1 MEYLFSY
8 PRRPWTCDMERPRE
22 CATLVA
28 TNVIRLVNEALSPYS
43 PVQLLSGMLVLL
55 VVSKWLVGLVTSLRS
70 LVARQSSGYGPAATA
85 VRVVATIVA
94 DLPVVRGIVARERTK
109 VIAKLRE
116 DMRASRAETGVTPIR
131 SLPVCSTKRQRELL
145 RMIDDKRKALG
156 ETTAGAD
163 RMSKAS
169 GAVYVGDAELLK
181 VLDRVYSAFSLANPM
196 HAGIFPTTRA
206 MEAEVVQMTASL
218 VGGGSTKSA
227 TAGGINGGTCGTICG
242 SMTSGGTE
250 SILTAVKASRDY
262 MRHHRRITKPEMV
275 IAPSA
280 HAAFIK
286 AAEYFN
292 IAIVKAP
299 LDRGHRLTSSAVLR
313 CLSRNT
319 VLVVAS
325 AVGYP
330 HGVLDDV
337 EGIAALC
344 NRRGIL
350 MHVDC
355 CLGGFVLP
363 FLKHVSPSMGGTEG
377 EQVEDYRF
385 DFNLKGV
392 TSMSLDVHKF
402 GCSHKGTS
410 VVLYRSPEI
419 RRHQYTSITDWS
431 GGLYISPGFA
441 GSRNGALIATAWAAM
456 VYHGLEGYVE
466 NTKHMMRC
474 ATRFKQAI
482 ASPDE
487 LARHVEMVGIPAMS
501 VVAFTSRPGRRNIYV
516 VNDLLGKKGW
526 RMSALQNPPAL
537 HMCFT
542 PAHSMEICEAL
553 IRDLREAYADND
565 GDHDD
570 DEGMAPLYG
579 MAAKVP
585 DKRII
590 GEFLTAYQ
598 DLLLEA

>member
-1 MEYLFSY
+1 MEYLFPH
-8 PRRPWTCDMERPRE
+8 PRRRWSCDVGRLRE
-22 CATLVA
+22 CATEVVVA
-28 TNVIRLVNEALSPYS
+28 VNDQLAPYS
-43 PVQLLSGMLVLL
+43 PVQLLSGMLVFLA
-55 VVSKWLVGLVTSLRS
+55 VATWLIGFAASLRS

-85 VRVVATIVA
+85 VRVVATLVA

-131 SLPVCSTKRQRELL
+131 SLPVRSTKRQRDLM
-145 RMIDDKRKALG
+145 RMVDEKRKALG
-156 ETTAGAD
+156 ETMAGAN

-181 VLDRVYSAFSLANPM
+181 VLERVYNAFSLANPM
-196 HAGIFPTTRA
+196 HTGIFPTTRA

-218 VGGGSTKSA
+218 VGGGSTGSGA
-227 TAGGINGGTCGTICG
+227 CASICG

-292 IAIVKAP
+292 IALVKAP
-299 LDRGHRLTSSAVLR
+299 LDSGHRLTEKAVRR

-330 HGVLDDV
+330 HGILDDV
-337 EGIAALC
+337 EGISVLC
-344 NRRGIL
+344 KRRGIL

-355 CLGGFVLP
+355 CLGGFLMP
-363 FLKHVSPSMGGTEG
+363 FLKHVSPSIGGTKG
-377 EQVEDYRF
+377 EHVEDYRF
-385 DFNLKGV
+385 DFELEGV
-392 TSMSLDVHKF
+392 TSMSLDIHKF

-410 VVLYRSPEI
+410 VVLYRNTQI
-419 RRHQYTSITDWS
+419 RKHQYTSITDWS

-456 VYHGLEGYVE
+456 IYHGLEGYIE
-466 NTKHMMRC
+466 NTTHMMQC

-482 ASPDE
+482 ASPGE
-487 LARHVEMVGIPAMS
+487 LAEHVELVGDPAMS
-501 VVAFTSRPGRRNIYV
+501 VVAFKSRPGQRNIYV

-526 RMSALQNPPAL
+526 SMSALQNPPAL

-553 IRDLREAYADND
+553 IRDLRDAYMAAD
-565 GDHDD
+565 GDQDDDD
-570 DEGMAPLYG
+570 DEGRAPLYG

-585 DKRII
+585 DKRIV

-598 DLLLEA
+598 DLLLEP

>member
-1 MEYLFSY
+1 MDSLF
-8 PRRPWTCDMERPRE
+8 PQQRRGWTCNAKRPRE
-22 CATLVA
+22 CAFRVA
-28 TNVIRLVNEALSPYS
+28 SAAAHEVNVALSPYS
-43 PVQLLSGMLVLL
+43 PVQLLSGMLV
-55 VVSKWLVGLVTSLRS
+55 VIVIAKGLVGLITSLRS
-70 LVARQSSGYGPAATA
+70 LIARQSSGYGAAATA
-85 VRVVATIVA
+85 MRVVATVVA
-94 DLPVVRGIVARERTK
+94 DLPVVRGIVAREQAK

-131 SLPVCSTKRQRELL
+131 SLPARPTKRQRELL

-156 ETTAGAD
+156 ETTPRAD

-169 GAVYVGDAELLK
+169 GAVYVGDPELLK
-181 VLDRVYSAFSLANPM
+181 VLERVYGVFSLANPM

-218 VGGGSTKSA
+218 VGGGSTGSFA
-227 TAGGINGGTCGTICG
+227 NGGINGGICG

-250 SILTAVKASRDY
+250 SILSAVKASRDY
-262 MRHHRRITKPEMV
+262 MRQHRRITKPEMV

-299 LDRGHRLTSSAVLR
+299 LDGGHRLTAPNVRR

-337 EGIAALC
+337 EAIAALC
-344 NRRGIL
+344 KKRGIL
-350 MHVDC
+350 MHVDS

-363 FLKHVSPSMGGTEG
+363 FLKHVSPSIGGTEG
-377 EQVEDYRF
+377 EHVEDYRF
-385 DFNLKGV
+385 DFNLEGV

-466 NTKHMMRC
+466 NTTLMMRC

-487 LARHVEMVGIPAMS
+487 LAEHVELVGDPAMS
-501 VVAFTSRPGRRNIYV
+501 VVAFASRPGRRDIYV
-516 VNDLLGKKGW
+516 VNDMLSKRGW
-526 RMSALQNPPAL
+526 KMSALQSPAAL
-537 HMCFT
+537 HFCLT
-542 PAHSMEICEAL
+542 PAHSMEITEEL
-553 IRDLREAYADND
+553 ICDLRDAYNVD
-565 GDHDD
+565 GGDKDD
-570 DEGMAPLYG
+570 DDGMAPLYG